1 MATLKK
7 NLEPDLDLKDDE
19 EDPSLPQLEDET
31 PSGFEEAAATGLAAG
46 RAAIIAHARHAPTA
60 PGVYRMLDRAGE
72 VLYVGKAKNIRKR
85 ILAYARPTG
94 HDTRIERMIAATS
107 RLEFVSTATE
117 TEALLLEANLIKRL
131 RPRFNVLMR
140 DDKSFPYILI
150 TKDHPAPQIMKHRGA
165 RNRPGDYYG
174 PFASAQ
180 AVHRTITA
188 LERAFLIRSC
198 SDAVFDSRTR
208 PCLLHQIKRCSA
220 PCTGVVAPADYVA
233 LVGEAKAFLAGRSH
247 AVREELAREMEAA
260 AETLDFERAAAYRDR
275 LAALS
280 AIQAHQGINPRSV
293 SEADVFAAH
302 QQGGFTCIQVFFFRT
317 GQNWGN
323 RAYFPKADRSL
334 SAVEV
339 LGSFLAQFYDDKPC
353 PRCVLVSHDVA
364 DRALLAEALTTKSGH
379 RVEVVVPQRGERKDL
394 VDHALANAK
403 EALGR
408 KLAETS
414 SQQRLLAGLAETF
427 GLPRAPQRIEVYDNS
442 HIQGSNA
449 VGAMIVVGPEGFRKN
464 QYRKFNIRAA
474 QLTPGDDY
482 GMMREVLTRRF
493 KRLLAEAPRVPAP
506 DAAPAD
512 APSDDGAGAAEC
524 ESPWPDLVV
533 IDGGPGQLGAAR
545 ATLAAVGV
553 AVPLVAIAKGPER
566 DAGNETFHLPDR
578 PPFKL
583 PPRDAVLYFVE
594 RMRDE
599 AHRFAVGSHRARR
612 KRDIREAGLR
622 EIAGI
627 GPTRRRALLH
637 HFGTLKAI
645 ERASVADLAEVPG
658 INAET
663 ARRIYEFFHEKV
675 T

>member
-1 MATLKK
+1 
-7 NLEPDLDLKDDE
+7 
-19 EDPSLPQLEDET
+19 
-31 PSGFEEAAATGLAAG
+31 
-46 RAAIIAHARHAPTA
+46 
-60 PGVYRMLDRAGE
+60 
-72 VLYVGKAKNIRKR
+72 
-85 ILAYARPTG
+85 
-94 HDTRIERMIAATS
+94 
-107 RLEFVSTATE
+107 
-117 TEALLLEANLIKRL
+117 
-131 RPRFNVLMR
+131 
-140 DDKSFPYILI
+140 
-150 TKDHPAPQIMKHRGA
+150 
-165 RNRPGDYYG
+165 
-174 PFASAQ
+174 
-180 AVHRTITA
+180 
-188 LERAFLIRSC
+188 
-198 SDAVFDSRTR
+198 
-208 PCLLHQIKRCSA
+208 
-220 PCTGVVAPADYVA
+220 
-233 LVGEAKAFLAGRSH
+233 
-247 AVREELAREMEAA
+247 
-260 AETLDFERAAAYRDR
+260 
-275 LAALS
+275 
-280 AIQAHQGINPRSV
+280 
-293 SEADVFAAH
+293 
-302 QQGGFTCIQVFFFRT
+302 
-317 GQNWGN
+317 
-323 RAYFPKADRSL
+323 
-334 SAVEV
+334 
-339 LGSFLAQFYDDKPC
+339 
-353 PRCVLVSHDVA
+353 
-364 DRALLAEALTTKSGH
+364 
-379 RVEVVVPQRGERKDL
+379 VEVVVPQRGERKDL

-545 ATLAAVGV
+545 ETLAAVGV